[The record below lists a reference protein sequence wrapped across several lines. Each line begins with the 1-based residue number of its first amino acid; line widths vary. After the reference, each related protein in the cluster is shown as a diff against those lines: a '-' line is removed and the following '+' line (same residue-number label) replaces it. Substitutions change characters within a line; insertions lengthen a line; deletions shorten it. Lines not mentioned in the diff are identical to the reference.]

1 MYNRVSTSDLVLK
14 SASLVNFGRP
24 NLPAPEFGQPESP
37 DEAHCVN
44 SNTIHSFIRNGRQD
58 SAVPSGRDHVRL
70 KVFPVQVKVQGPLTE
85 ELLRASREFTE
96 ETTAQKFR
104 RRLREEPLIPLG
116 MSFCSCSDLSLSN
129 VK

>member
-1 MYNRVSTSDLVLK
+1 MDRRRSSRAL
-14 SASLVNFGRP
+14 RP
-24 NLPAPEFGQPESP
+24 NSANLNHPTKLIA
-37 DEAHCVN
+37 
-44 SNTIHSFIRNGRQD
+44 NTIHTHSFIRNGRQD

-129 VK
+129 VNVK